1 MKRFYVGIFIF
12 QTIVYGIFYI
22 ASMFDLNAF
31 TQIGSKVIPILTI
44 IFYIFSVSITVFYP
58 ILKNKIR
65 QKMIIIKHLKNKDLH
80 DQIDLA
86 NLKIENGD
94 SDSFLT
100 YEDGVKDAI
109 LWILNE
115 SKKPLDE
122 SE

>member
-1 MKRFYVGIFIF
+1 
-12 QTIVYGIFYI
+12 
-22 ASMFDLNAF
+22 
-31 TQIGSKVIPILTI
+31 
-44 IFYIFSVSITVFYP
+44 
-58 ILKNKIR
+58 
-65 QKMIIIKHLKNKDLH
+65 MIIIKHLEIKDLH
-80 DQIDLA
+80 NQVDLA

-115 SKKPLDE
+115 SKKPLNE